1 MKRKLNGARNTRWYG
16 SAAAA
21 VVMATILAGC
31 APTLSGARP
40 DVVVSAFE
48 HVHGLGVD
56 SVSGVAYAATH
67 EGVFILPPLESATGS
82 VLQLGGPVSGRVQD
96 TMAFTVQGSRM
107 YASGHPGLDDAAKGA
122 PQNLGLITSIDG
134 AATWKTLSLGGEAD
148 FHDLAVVTDPSGTVR
163 IYGYNA
169 GTGTVMFSGDG
180 GSSWT
185 ARAKLALRDLA
196 ADPTRPGTVYAT
208 TAEGLA
214 FGTLLSEGFDVR
226 LTGQDVG
233 RGTFSQRHAIWY
245 DQSNENKHIPLK
257 HIRPKQ
263 SKCEIYDSPL
273 SEMAVLGFE
282 YGYSLADPKTLVLWE
297 AQFGDFV
304 NGAQVIIDQFICSGE
319 SKWLRMSGLVML
331 LPHGYEGQGPEH
343 SSARPERFLQNCAE
357 DNWQIVNCTTPANY
371 FHVLRRQ
378 MHRDFRKPLVM
389 MTPKSLLRHKL
400 AVSKVSEFTTG
411 SSFHRVL
418 WDDDRETLAKPDKIK
433 RVVLC
438 TGKVYFDLLQA
449 RRDKKIDDITILR
462 VEQMYPFPI
471 NSLGVEIAPFKNAEV
486 VWCQEE
492 PKNQGAW
499 SFAEPYIEETLS
511 RIKHKSARPRYIGR
525 EASAAPAT
533 GLNSRHV
540 AEQNKLV
547 NEALTV

>member
-214 FGTLLSEGFDVR
+214 ISTDDGASFALIPDAPALYLVDAW
-226 LTGQDVG
+226 QD
-233 RGTFSQRHAIWY
+233 
-245 DQSNENKHIPLK
+245 P
-257 HIRPKQ
+257 
-263 SKCEIYDSPL
+263 
-273 SEMAVLGFE
+273 
-282 YGYSLADPKTLVLWE
+282 
-297 AQFGDFV
+297 V
-304 NGAQVIIDQFICSGE
+304 NV
-319 SKWLRMSGLVML
+319 GLVGIATDGKVWVKTGAESWKATSGVVAGEAEAMVYTSLPKPAL
-331 LPHGYEGQGPEH
+331 LVADRRG
-343 SSARPERFLQNCAE
+343 
-357 DNWQIVNCTTPANY
+357 IVISDDLGVTW
-371 FHVLRRQ
+371 
-378 MHRDFRKPLVM
+378 
-389 MTPKSLLRHKL
+389 
-400 AVSKVSEFTTG
+400 
-411 SSFHRVL
+411 RVL
-418 WDDDRETLAKPDKIK
+418 VTK
-433 RVVLC
+433 
-438 TGKVYFDLLQA
+438 
-449 RRDKKIDDITILR
+449 
-462 VEQMYPFPI
+462 
-471 NSLGVEIAPFKNAEV
+471 
-486 VWCQEE
+486 
-492 PKNQGAW
+492 
-499 SFAEPYIEETLS
+499 
-511 RIKHKSARPRYIGR
+511 
-525 EASAAPAT
+525 
-533 GLNSRHV
+533 
-540 AEQNKLV
+540 
-547 NEALTV
+547 